1 MPTPAASTGQ
11 AIPPRSV
18 ALDVDRSRSLR
29 SPRVRAVQVGAAFLF
44 VTGCAGGAA
53 VETRAPLPGEPLAT
67 CAQPI
72 DWTTDGASS
81 PPEMINYDS
90 IQAGLSPRFGPDPL
104 RSETTLRITRDGV
117 VDRACLRRS
126 SGDPGFDRA
135 ALAAAWDLRFGPA
148 TTDGEPRSTRATIPF
163 TAGTPSTSRP
173 PQADS
178 GSSGP
183 VGEGSESVLF
193 LDCAEAPGWDVEG
206 SGAAPVLLNADEVIA
221 SLERRVPPEARP
233 ATATVRLRVTRE
245 GAADRACI
253 SQGSGHIEF
262 DRAVLLVALML
273 RFRPARLEGEPRT
286 VLVEVPISLSR

>member
-1 MPTPAASTGQ
+1 M
-11 AIPPRSV
+11 
-18 ALDVDRSRSLR
+18 
-29 SPRVRAVQVGAAFLF
+29 
-44 VTGCAGGAA
+44 
-53 VETRAPLPGEPLAT
+53 
-67 CAQPI
+67 
-72 DWTTDGASS
+72 
-81 PPEMINYDS
+81 
-90 IQAGLSPRFGPDPL
+90 
-104 RSETTLRITRDGV
+104 
-117 VDRACLRRS
+117 
-126 SGDPGFDRA
+126 
-135 ALAAAWDLRFGPA
+135 
-148 TTDGEPRSTRATIPF
+148 
-163 TAGTPSTSRP
+163 
-173 PQADS
+173 
-178 GSSGP
+178 
-183 VGEGSESVLF
+183 GEGSESVLF